1 MTPEDKI
8 NILLV
13 DDEPNNLTALEAIL
27 QVLEQNLVKAGSGKE
42 ALRQLLDH
50 DFAVILLDVQMP
62 GMDGI
67 ETATAI
73 RERERSRPIPIIF
86 LTAHAAAPEMMFK
99 GYSAGAVDY
108 LLKPL
113 QPEVLRAK
121 VEVFVELA
129 LIRRQLQR
137 EITARTRAAE
147 KVSKLNEELEQ
158 KNRELSR
165 TVEELESYSYSISHD
180 MRAPLRAMK
189 GYSEVVLE
197 ECTGQLSSEHQG
209 YLEKICAAAER
220 LDQLIRD
227 VLNYSMLARQ
237 SMDMVPVDLDRL
249 TREIIEQYPDLQPSS
264 SDVQIE
270 GVLPSVLA
278 HKAMLTQCISN
289 LLANAV
295 RFVAP
300 GVRPRVRISA
310 ETKGNR
316 TRIWFSDNGI
326 GVAERDRDRIFGI
339 FVKVHS
345 SKEYPGTGIGLSIA
359 RKTVERMG
367 GRIGV
372 ESILGQGS
380 RFWIELQLAPP

>member
-1 MTPEDKI
+1 
-8 NILLV
+8 
-13 DDEPNNLTALEAIL
+13 
-27 QVLEQNLVKAGSGKE
+27 
-42 ALRQLLDH
+42 
-50 DFAVILLDVQMP
+50 
-62 GMDGI
+62 
-67 ETATAI
+67 
-73 RERERSRPIPIIF
+73 
-86 LTAHAAAPEMMFK
+86 
-99 GYSAGAVDY
+99 
-108 LLKPL
+108 
-113 QPEVLRAK
+113 
-121 VEVFVELA
+121 
-129 LIRRQLQR
+129 
-137 EITARTRAAE
+137 
-147 KVSKLNEELEQ
+147 
-158 KNRELSR
+158 
-165 TVEELESYSYSISHD
+165 
-180 MRAPLRAMK
+180 
-189 GYSEVVLE
+189 
-197 ECTGQLSSEHQG
+197 
-209 YLEKICAAAER
+209 
-220 LDQLIRD
+220 
-227 VLNYSMLARQ
+227 
-237 SMDMVPVDLDRL
+237 MDMVPVDLDRL